1 MAIILVLLSLVFIM
15 VILRLV
21 VARLRLLETFQNS
34 IPTTGIDPVLSQAY
48 TQFSTFFNQF
58 QTNWKK
64 AIVSSIASDTPQQ
77 PLTSP
82 SHISSGQTSTQPS
95 DTEINTYIQT
105 LSSKEQIQ
113 FPPISPTLPNDLTL
127 QNIATIIP
135 QIPSDSTPY
144 KNALQWMN
152 NQLSKAHSNL
162 DIALTGGSITEGF
175 YQESCSDIAQC
186 IQNNPAL
193 IAQIGQA
200 TATAVAQQTEQTA
213 QDQQAKLLQSLQNF
227 NKDTTL
233 TEQSTLNQQLVQ
245 KSQDIQNQA
254 QSGALIN
261 KINVP
266 GGNTIAKYDLPPGA
280 DTLKQLQKTNPERY
294 NELKTNFSTWTTLK
308 EMLEQINSNL

>member
-1 MAIILVLLSLVFIM
+1 MTIILVLLSLVFIM

-21 VARLRLLETFQNS
+21 VARLRLMETFQDAIS
-34 IPTTGIDPVLSQAY
+34 TTGIDPALSQAY
-48 TQFSTFFNQF
+48 TKFSTFFNQF

-64 AIVSSIASDTPQQ
+64 AIVSYIASDTPQQ

-82 SHISSGQTSTQPS
+82 SQVSSGKTSTQPS

-105 LSSKEQIQ
+105 LSSKEKIQ
-113 FPPISPTLPNDLTL
+113 FPPISPTLPNELTL
-127 QNIATIIP
+127 QNIAIIIP
-135 QIPSDSTPY
+135 QIPSDSAPY

-200 TATAVAQQTEQTA
+200 TATATAQQSQEQ
-213 QDQQAKLLQSLQNF
+213 QERLLQSLQNF

-233 TEQSTLNQQLVQ
+233 TEQETLNEQLLQ
-245 KSQDIQNQA
+245 KSQDIQDQA

-261 KINVP
+261 KINIP
-266 GGNTIAKYDLPPGA
+266 GGNTIAKYELPPGA
-280 DTLKQLQKTNPERY
+280 DTLKQMQKTNPERY